1 MSPMIKLFL
10 ENFVLLFIAIDPVS
24 LLPIFA
30 SFTQGLNRKDLMTL
44 CFRTGLTALM
54 ILLIF
59 WVFGSQILNL
69 MGISINSFKI
79 AGGMF
84 LLFIAYEMLFE
95 KRQQR
100 RKETAEKAM
109 DDEALT
115 SLATFPL
122 AIPLIAGPGA
132 ITIAMLLSEKSGE
145 SISYQLIGFS
155 PICIIIMLTV
165 LSIWISGR
173 ITEKL
178 PSSVLGVLQRV
189 FGLLLGALAIEFA
202 IQGLRQTFST

>member
-1 MSPMIKLFL
+1 MIKLFL

-122 AIPLIAGPGA
+122 AIPLSWEVVSA
-132 ITIAMLLSEKSGE
+132 
-145 SISYQLIGFS
+145 QLWVVS
-155 PICIIIMLTV
+155 
-165 LSIWISGR
+165 
-173 ITEKL
+173 
-178 PSSVLGVLQRV
+178 
-189 FGLLLGALAIEFA
+189 LLLK
-202 IQGLRQTFST
+202 